1 MSAPTQGAMHLHL
14 DDYPHTLTLLAD
26 VVAGRRR
33 DGYQPDE
40 HGAWVDWVLLTA
52 GGWSSSE
59 RAVLHIA
66 RGCQVLEAH
75 GGTSPALRQTTIDT
89 VTAVA

>member
-1 MSAPTQGAMHLHL
+1 MSTPSDDAVHLHL
-14 DDYPHTLTLLAD
+14 DDCAHTLSLLASI
-26 VVAGRRR
+26 VAGRRR

-40 HGAWVDWVLLTA
+40 HGAWVEWAVLIA
-52 GGWSSSE
+52 GGWSSTE

-75 GGTSPALRQTTIDT
+75 GGTSPALRQATIDA